1 MRRCPENAK
10 GVSMFSGSDG
20 VDLSFASIMFGH
32 GPNEGPMCGGVTM
45 SILRIVIACLSL
57 LALAG
62 CGNTVRGMKQ
72 DGVQTSNALDDATR
86 RIAAADAN

>member
-1 MRRCPENAK
+1 
-10 GVSMFSGSDG
+10 
-20 VDLSFASIMFGH
+20 
-32 GPNEGPMCGGVTM
+32 M